1 MEDNKFNV
9 WTFKGVVVHKCKG
22 TELMEMSLEK
32 CLADVFNTLWDDN
45 VKRFFDNRKMSFE
58 CKEYSAEEL
67 WKEVEKGM
75 AVFSISENT
84 SISEVKSYMEM
95 GMSPVF
101 MKAMDLK
108 KLKKIWG

>member
-1 MEDNKFNV
+1 MEDSKFNV
-9 WTFKGVVVHKCKG
+9 WTFKGVVVHRCNG
-22 TELMEMSLEK
+22 TELEEMSLEK
-32 CLADVFNTLWDDN
+32 CLKNVFNTVWDST
-45 VKRFFDNRKMSFE
+45 VKRFFENRNMSFD

-67 WKEVEKGM
+67 WKEVGKGM

-84 SISEVKSYMEM
+84 SIDEVKSYMKM
-95 GMSPVF
+95 GLSPVF